1 MVDSEREEYDI
12 SRRPAQPYTGQFYNL
27 SEAGYSNAGSYRG
40 YHVPSGTTQ
49 VNITKD
55 QLGKD
60 KDTGELFTVNPSP
73 LLGNSTIL
81 NSSASRNGNNP
92 LSISHS
98 NSDVG
103 YKGSFRVKDG
113 QNFASYNSVVDGLA
127 SAMKLYKRKYGNR
140 SIRGINDGYQGD
152 YSLTKNDK
160 ALTNLRLIWITNVS
174 KNLGID
180 PTKRLNLDDKET
192 MFSLMAAIAKQESNS
207 TLSRN
212 DLEAAWKKAFG

>member
-1 MVDSEREEYDI
+1 LNDNPIDISNWATKVSSTGTPIVQNNLPQMVDSEKEEYDI
-12 SRRPAQPYTGQFYNL
+12 SRRPAQPYTGQLYNL
-27 SEAGYSNAGSYRG
+27 SEAGYSDAGSYRG
-40 YHVPSGTTQ
+40 YHVPSGTIQ

-113 QNFASYNSVVDGLA
+113 
-127 SAMKLYKRKYGNR
+127 
-140 SIRGINDGYQGD
+140 
-152 YSLTKNDK
+152 
-160 ALTNLRLIWITNVS
+160 
-174 KNLGID
+174 
-180 PTKRLNLDDKET
+180 
-192 MFSLMAAIAKQESNS
+192 
-207 TLSRN
+207 
-212 DLEAAWKKAFG
+212 

>member
-1 MVDSEREEYDI
+1 
-12 SRRPAQPYTGQFYNL
+12 
-27 SEAGYSNAGSYRG
+27 
-40 YHVPSGTTQ
+40 
-49 VNITKD
+49 
-55 QLGKD
+55 
-60 KDTGELFTVNPSP
+60 
-73 LLGNSTIL
+73 
-81 NSSASRNGNNP
+81 
-92 LSISHS
+92 
-98 NSDVG
+98 
-103 YKGSFRVKDG
+103 
-113 QNFASYNSVVDGLA
+113 
-127 SAMKLYKRKYGNR
+127 MKLYKRKYGNR